1 MLPGVD
7 PRFTLAV
14 SVVFG
19 WIWGSFLNAAIDRTP
34 PRKPFP
40 RPPGE
45 NPPLEPHPNLLH
57 PPRSFCF
64 SCGRIVAWYD
74 NVPILSY
81 LLLRGRCRHCGVAF
95 GVRTLVVET
104 LTPLLF
110 ALWHEGALALGWTPG
125 RALWVVGTMSW
136 LLVAALLVLEK
147 RRFKALF
154 VRLGI
159 LLAAGL
165 AWSLAG
171 LF

>member
-1 MLPGVD
+1 MWPGVD

-14 SVVFG
+14 SVIFG

-34 PRKPFP
+34 HRKPLRRP
-40 RPPGE
+40 TSGRPP
-45 NPPLEPHPNLLH
+45 PEPHPNLLH

-81 LLLRGRCRHCGVAF
+81 LMLRGRCRHCGEAY
-95 GVRTLVVET
+95 GARTLAMET

-110 ALWHEGALALGWTPG
+110 ALWHEAAFALGWTPG
-125 RALWVVGTMSW
+125 RALWAVGMMSW
-136 LLVAALLVLEK
+136 LLVAALLALEA
-147 RRFKALF
+147 RRFKAGF

-165 AWSLAG
+165 TWSLAG